1 MSEIESMYLSSIF
14 GDMLCHSKKRFA
26 RDRRSHQS
34 HGDFRIA
41 DRCTE
46 DFRFISP
53 TEPDWLVGHVG
64 AKKLLEPFKMLA
76 PPVTF
81 AILDMIEEGDAV
93 AVRWQLS
100 ATHDGKPLHRDDGH
114 LPLSSTAAS
123 PKIGAFRPRANGR
136 TA

>member
-1 MSEIESMYLSSIF
+1 
-14 GDMLCHSKKRFA
+14 
-26 RDRRSHQS
+26 
-34 HGDFRIA
+34 
-41 DRCTE
+41 
-46 DFRFISP
+46 
-53 TEPDWLVGHVG
+53 VGHVG